1 MVPSACLRIRGAEQH
16 RKSYIF
22 LRKINAIYSEHSWYT
37 VDRTTRKDDADMAFQ
52 YPHLEDV
59 QRAAAALGVT
69 IPLEEDLSALA
80 QPLTIGAHT
89 SANRLAIQP
98 MEGCDG
104 KASMARQA
112 AYRRP

>member
-1 MVPSACLRIRGAEQH
+1 
-16 RKSYIF
+16 
-22 LRKINAIYSEHSWYT
+22 
-37 VDRTTRKDDADMAFQ
+37 MAFQ

-59 QRAAAALGVT
+59 RRAAAALGVT

-89 SANRLAIQP
+89 AANRLAIQP

-104 KASMARQA
+104 KADGSPDELTV
-112 AYRRP
+112 RRYHRFAESGAGLRCCRMRAPTRAS